1 MAGPV
6 YLKLNAAARTCRAS
20 RYAGSDRGVLVQLGA
35 CQVGHLPLGL
45 FDEAMA
51 APPPQLH

>member
-6 YLKLNAAARTCRAS
+6 YLKLNAEARTCRAS
-20 RYAGSDRGVLVQLGA
+20 RYAGADRGVLVQLGG

-45 FDEAMA
+45 LDEAMA
-51 APPPQLH
+51 APPPCLG